1 MLQHAENDVYVHY
14 LNTDKRMDEWVP
26 IENCHRITP
35 APAPAAVSVVN
46 GNTHTTDADTLLD
59 HSTEPKKRKRGRPP
73 TRGRRGSGMQPQR
86 SRSEMHPPET
96 LPDASGSAGVSAF
109 SGEGGAGVYEA
120 GVVSSD
126 GIGAKNGTMEILMTE
141 EDYDIQH
148 HKQITA
154 QRNFDKV
161 HFGEWQVKTW

>member
-1 MLQHAENDVYVHY
+1 MLHHGENNVYVHY

-26 IENCHRITP
+26 LENCRKITP
-35 APAPAAVSVVN
+35 APVLPAAPVEN
-46 GNTHTTDADTLLD
+46 GSMHTTDVDA
-59 HSTEPKKRKRGRPP
+59 TEPKKRKRGRPP
-73 TRGRRGSGMQPQR
+73 TRGRRGLGTLPPP
-86 SRSEMHPPET
+86 SRLQMHPPET
-96 LPDASGSAGVSAF
+96 LPDASGSKGVSTF
-109 SGEGGAGVYEA
+109 SGEGSAGVCE
-120 GVVSSD
+120 V
-126 GIGAKNGTMEILMTE
+126 GIASGDSMGAKNGTTEIMMTE